1 MITVVQRVQN
11 KLNSLQ
17 FLQWLK
23 EFIHPRKTKTNIVEP
38 DVKSSEDKVEKKK
51 LECSKARLDEYSFDE
66 NDVSIPKLVP
76 KQSKFKLRGTMLQI
90 GKAPKQVAAKALAPP
105 EKDDFD
111 VFGHYVATKI
121 KKLSHGLTEEAMES
135 VDFNITVVMMR
146 ARSHIHAQYGQM

>member
-1 MITVVQRVQN
+1 
-11 KLNSLQ
+11 
-17 FLQWLK
+17 
-23 EFIHPRKTKTNIVEP
+23 
-38 DVKSSEDKVEKKK
+38 
-51 LECSKARLDEYSFDE
+51 
-66 NDVSIPKLVP
+66 
-76 KQSKFKLRGTMLQI
+76 MLQI